1 MTAQTPPAINK
12 PEAAI
17 QQINLG
23 YNTEQDRL
31 LMRVGLADNSE
42 LLVWLT
48 NRITKQL
55 WQLLN
60 GEGKLPTATS
70 IQVDTPPEMAVE
82 QFKQEIQATKALEKM
97 DFVTEYQPRQE
108 VVNNSAMLAIGLVLV
123 VYQEKITTLEI
134 PCLEGVTVRMN
145 LTQELILAL
154 CNMLQLSTKEAGW
167 DIGSPM
173 QIQEQ
178 RALAVDVDAKKVL
191 H

>member
-1 MTAQTPPAINK
+1 MTAQTAPAINK

-70 IQVDTPPEMAVE
+70 IKVDTPPEMAVE

-167 DIGSPM
+167 DIGSPI
-173 QIQEQ
+173 QTQEQ
-178 RALAVDVDAKKVL
+178 RALVVDVDAKKVL

>member
-1 MTAQTPPAINK
+1 MTAQTAPTTNK

-60 GEGKLPTATS
+60 GESNLPTATS
-70 IQVDTPPEMAVE
+70 IQVDTPPEMAVK

-108 VVNNSAMLAIGLVLV
+108 VLNNGAMLAIGIVLV
-123 VYQEKITTLEI
+123 VHQEKIPTLEI

-167 DIGSPM
+167 DIGSPKQM
-173 QIQEQ
+173 LEQI
-178 RALAVDVDAKKVL
+178 ALAVDGDAKKVL